1 MSESIEGQG
10 DPPAIVEPEV
20 KSTIPVL
27 VVDDDHS
34 LRESCASL
42 LRAEGFPVT
51 VASGGEEA
59 VEIIRRRHFEI
70 VLLDLYL
77 RDVPGMEVLQA
88 VMKKDPDCVVVM
100 MTGNPSVETSIEAL
114 RTGAW
119 DYMPKPFSATHLHI
133 LMGRAAHAI
142 VVSRESA
149 KQREKRGTE
158 MGYGTKLPM
167 LGQSGAFKQVVEA
180 ARSVARTDATVFLN
194 GESGTGKDLVA
205 QFIHQTSR
213 RSSQSMVSL
222 NCAAIPDNLVESE
235 MFGHVAGSFTGAL
248 GDKKGLLEIASGGTL
263 FLDEL
268 TAMPMPTQA
277 KLLRVIQDG
286 VIRRVG
292 STKTDALA
300 EVRFI
305 TSTNEDPLE
314 AIEQKRLRKDLYYR
328 LRVFPINIPPLRE
341 RPEDI
346 DALSEYYL
354 EEFWTRHR
362 GKEVDRPVFTPEA
375 LASLRSRPWLGN
387 VRELQNVMEYV
398 AVLLSP
404 GQRIGAGDVPDLDVE
419 AAQPREVSGS
429 MAMHLGKGY
438 HEARELV
445 LADFERAYLEHAINE
460 AGGNISNAAR
470 HAGVDRTTLYRLME
484 KHGTPR
490 TTKLSEP
497 NRCSSIL
504 PRRLNSVDTGRR
516 TTPSRWL
523 RVPRCAR
530 RSARCLRSGLPG
542 GPMGRRANTRSIG
555 YWCAS
560 PCISMGSRPP
570 APLRKPRTARRS
582 TTREPRYACWMRFGE
597 TCSCSGSVGTFPS
610 MRTVCS
616 LCWSPSTATRG
627 NSSARKRKT
636 WRPALPNPTRSAS

>member
-1 MSESIEGQG
+1 MAESTQERDGG
-10 DPPAIVEPEV
+10 SAPVTVESEV

-51 VASGGEEA
+51 LASGGEKA
-59 VEIIRRRHFEI
+59 LDIIRRRRFEI

-77 RDVPGMEVLQA
+77 RDVSGMEVLQA
-88 VMKKDPDCVVVM
+88 VMEKEPDCLVVM
-100 MTGNPSVETSIEAL
+100 MTGNPSVKSSIEAL
-114 RTGAW
+114 RRGAW
-119 DYMPKPFSATHLHI
+119 DYIPKPFSATHLHI

-149 KQREKRGTE
+149 KQQKDSDAEI
-158 MGYGTKLPM
+158 GYGTNLPM
-167 LGQSGAFKQVVEA
+167 LGQSDAFKRVIEA

-194 GESGTGKDLVA
+194 GESGVGKDLVA
-205 QFIHQTSR
+205 RFIHQTSR

-268 TAMPMPTQA
+268 TAMPMATQA

-305 TSTNEDPLE
+305 TSTNDDPLE
-314 AIEQKRLRKDLYYR
+314 AIRQKRLRKDLYYR

-341 RPEDI
+341 RPDDI
-346 DALSEYYL
+346 EALGEYYL
-354 EEFWTRHR
+354 EKFWTRHR
-362 GKEVDRPVFTPEA
+362 GKDLERPSFTPEG
-375 LASLRSRPWLGN
+375 LASLRVRPWLGN
-387 VRELQNVMEYV
+387 IRELRNTMEYM

-404 GQRIGAGDVPDLDVE
+404 GQRVGPGDIPAFDDD
-419 AAQPREVSGS
+419 
-429 MAMHLGKGY
+429 MAMPEATFGGLSLHLDKSY
-438 HEARELV
+438 HEARDLV
-445 LADFERAYLEHAINE
+445 LADFERAYLEHSIKE

-470 HAGVDRTTLYRLME
+470 RAGVDRTTLYRLME
-484 KHGTPR
+484 KHGTQR
-490 TTKLSEP
+490 TDVLPDSE
-497 NRCSSIL
+497 
-504 PRRLNSVDTGRR
+504 
-516 TTPSRWL
+516 
-523 RVPRCAR
+523 
-530 RSARCLRSGLPG
+530 
-542 GPMGRRANTRSIG
+542 
-555 YWCAS
+555 
-560 PCISMGSRPP
+560 
-570 APLRKPRTARRS
+570 
-582 TTREPRYACWMRFGE
+582 
-597 TCSCSGSVGTFPS
+597 
-610 MRTVCS
+610 
-616 LCWSPSTATRG
+616 
-627 NSSARKRKT
+627 
-636 WRPALPNPTRSAS
+636 